1 MTYHF
6 HGIPTSA
13 SSHHITVERVQDT
26 LVRELQRLVEDDHR
40 VALFDLVSVVA
51 LLGL

>member
-13 SSHHITVERVQDT
+13 PSHHITVERVQDT
-26 LVRELQRLVEDDHR
+26 LVSELQRLVEDDHR
-40 VALFDLVSVVA
+40 VALFDLVRVVA
-51 LLGL
+51 LLRL